1 MTTGSP
7 QDDWWLDT
15 TPPAKLT
22 PAEQAERN
30 IDLVWWA
37 TWLGL
42 LLAGVAAIA
51 GVTMAV
57 QRKAI
62 ECTDDY
68 EYDYECVAYPM
79 AAPGVA
85 IAALAGVLAILVVFA
100 GIAARAALRTT
111 EE

>member
-1 MTTGSP
+1 MTTESRE
-7 QDDWWLDT
+7 DDWMAGVA
-15 TPPAKLT
+15 PPVQRT

-30 IDLVWWA
+30 VDLVWWA

-57 QRKAI
+57 QRKAV

>member
-1 MTTGSP
+1 MTSEGRE
-7 QDDWWLDT
+7 DDWMAGVA
-15 TPPAKLT
+15 PSVQRT

-30 IDLVWWA
+30 VDLVWWA

-62 ECTDDY
+62 ECTD
-68 EYDYECVAYPM
+68 DYECVAYPM

>member
-1 MTTGSP
+1 MTSERHE
-7 QDDWWLDT
+7 DDWMAGVA
-15 TPPAKLT
+15 PPVQRT

-30 IDLVWWA
+30 VDLVWWA

-51 GVTMAV
+51 GATMAAE
-57 QRKAI
+57 RKVV
-62 ECTDDY
+62 ECADGS
-68 EYDYECVAYPM
+68 DYECFVHPQ

-100 GIAARAALRTT
+100 GIAARAALRTAD
-111 EE
+111 E